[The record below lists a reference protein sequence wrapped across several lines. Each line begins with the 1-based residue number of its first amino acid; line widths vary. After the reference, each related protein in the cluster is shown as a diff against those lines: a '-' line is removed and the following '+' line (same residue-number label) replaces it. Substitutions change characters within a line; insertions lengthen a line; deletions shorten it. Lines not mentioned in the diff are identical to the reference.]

1 LSCAKRAGPAA
12 ARIAWLLSSLKKE
25 WDMLKMFGI
34 GGAACAR
41 CGHKGEARSTGA
53 PSWCAACG
61 LLAGAPRHRPVLV
74 ENRWAPGPDE
84 LAVFFGVRELSGIFN
99 KTLHVPAAAR
109 AYILQGEQATE
120 VPQGEYEIEGFFTR
134 LNNLLRDQHAEILVT
149 RTGALPVEFA
159 LDGLATC
166 EHLQVDATL
175 ALSVRIENVPAFA
188 RHFMTM
194 PGVIKDVQL
203 RELLEAPVRQLA
215 GEFIAAR
222 SLRDMAGK
230 RELRLELDQHLQ
242 GGLALLL
249 SQYGLAVARVDTIA
263 LRHDRFE
270 AKRAEVSKLVGTL
283 WLAADEQRVRIEHAK
298 QLDELYS
305 EAEWNQLRREEQ
317 ESRLRHRRAELRQDE
332 SLERA
337 GLSLKNAERAQAIR
351 ARQIELY
358 GRIVESRTRKQAI
371 ERGAVDAVAALE
383 HELAGKRGARQDETA
398 QWQQLRELAGIRMR
412 TELEVAQQDAAQ
424 ARAIA
429 SQRFAHQLLQQQ
441 IRNKIEQARG
451 IEDASRQRAE
461 LARLHEAEQAAAR
474 RAREIEDEEHAAR
487 LKLLQLEN
495 EAHRR
500 EAARVLE
507 WQEAQAAGRLS
518 LDAEQVRQ
526 QLETLRRG
534 GAQQDALAQH
544 EKLLRTIEADALAAR
559 NEREGEQERRA
570 HELELARADIARA
583 QALGALDDS
592 AKLALVAP
600 ANAALLADVMKTR
613 VHASMSAEQLA
624 ALAGVVGAANTDAW
638 RLAQE
643 QVALA
648 RARRDAEE
656 EGERRHQLALLAL
669 QNDVNKTALA
679 TQAQLG
685 AGVAGALA
693 AAAKGCSHAAAH
705 QGDRFCAACGATL
718 PARG

>member
-1 LSCAKRAGPAA
+1 MKRYEEGVV
-12 ARIAWLLSSLKKE
+12 
-25 WDMLKMFGI
+25 MLKMFGI
-34 GGAACAR
+34 GASACPRCEHRYEQAGGPASAAAASYCA
-41 CGHKGEARSTGA
+41 S
-53 PSWCAACG
+53 CG
-61 LLAGAPRHRPVLV
+61 LLLGAPRHRPVLV

-84 LAVFFGVRELSGIFN
+84 LAVFFGVRALSGIFV
-99 KTLHVPAAAR
+99 KTLRVPATAR

-149 RTGALPVEFA
+149 RSGALPVEFA
-159 LDGLATC
+159 LEGLASC

-175 ALSVRIENVPAFA
+175 TLSLKIENVPAFA

-194 PGVIKDVQL
+194 PGTIKDVQL
-203 RELLEAPVRQLA
+203 RELLTEPVRQLA
-215 GEFIAAR
+215 REFVAAR
-222 SLRDMAGK
+222 SLRDMAG
-230 RELRLELDQHLQ
+230 RQQLRLELDQHLQ

-249 SQYGLAVARVDTIA
+249 SGYGLAVVRVDTIA
-263 LRHDRFE
+263 LRHDKFDANRQ
-270 AKRAEVSKLVGTL
+270 RIGTL
-283 WLAADEQRVRIEHAK
+283 WLAVDEQRVRIEHAK
-298 QLDELYS
+298 QLDELYG
-305 EAEWNQLRREEQ
+305 EEEWNRVRREEQ

-332 SLERA
+332 SLEHA

-383 HELAGKRGARQDETA
+383 HALAGKRGARQDEAA

-424 ARAIA
+424 ARTVAR
-429 SQRFAHQLLQQQ
+429 QRFSHQLLQQQ

-461 LARLHEAEQAAAR
+461 LARLHEAEQAAAL
-474 RAREIEDEEHAAR
+474 RAREIDDEEHAAR

-500 EAARVLE
+500 EAERVLE
-507 WQEAQAAGRLS
+507 WQDAQAAGRLS

-544 EKLLRTIEADALAAR
+544 EKLLRTIEADAVAAR
-559 NEREGEQERRA
+559 NEREGEREQRA
-570 HELELARADIARA
+570 HELDLARAEIERA
-583 QALGALDDS
+583 AALGALDDS
-592 AKLALVAP
+592 AKVALVAP

-613 VHASMSAEQLA
+613 VHAGMSAEQLT

-643 QVALA
+643 QVERE
-648 RARRDAEE
+648 RARRDAQEE
-656 EGERRHQLALLAL
+656 RERRHQLELLGL

-685 AGVAGALA
+685 AGLAGSLAGALA
-693 AAAKGCSHAAAH
+693 GAAKACVHADAH
-705 QGDRFCAACGATL
+705 QGDRFCGACGATL
-718 PARG
+718 SARG

>member
-1 LSCAKRAGPAA
+1 
-12 ARIAWLLSSLKKE
+12 
-25 WDMLKMFGI
+25 MLKMFGI
-34 GGAACAR
+34 GASACPRCEHRYEQAGGPASAGAAPYCA
-41 CGHKGEARSTGA
+41 S
-53 PSWCAACG
+53 CG
-61 LLAGAPRHRPVLV
+61 LLLGAPRHRPVLV

-84 LAVFFGVRELSGIFN
+84 LAVFFGVRALSGIFV
-99 KTLHVPAAAR
+99 KILHVPATAR
-109 AYILQGEQATE
+109 AYILQGERATE

-149 RTGALPVEFA
+149 RSGALPVEFT
-159 LDGLATC
+159 LEGLATC

-175 ALSVRIENVPAFA
+175 TLSLKIENVPAFA

-194 PGVIKDVQL
+194 PGTIKDVQL
-203 RELLEAPVRQLA
+203 RELLTEPVRQLA
-215 GEFIAAR
+215 REFVAAR
-222 SLRDMAGK
+222 SLRDMAG
-230 RELRLELDQHLQ
+230 RQQLRLELDQHLQ

-249 SQYGLAVARVDTIA
+249 SGYGLAVARVDTIA
-263 LRHDRFE
+263 LRHDKFD
-270 AKRAEVSKLVGTL
+270 ANRARIGTL

-298 QLDELYS
+298 QLDELYG
-305 EAEWNQLRREEQ
+305 EEEWNRIRREEQ

-332 SLERA
+332 SLEHA

-383 HELAGKRGARQDETA
+383 HALAGKRGARQDEAA
-398 QWQQLRELAGIRMR
+398 QWQQLRELAAIRMR
-412 TELEVAQQDAAQ
+412 TELDIAQQDAAQ
-424 ARAIA
+424 ARTVAR
-429 SQRFAHQLLQQQ
+429 QRFAHQLLQQQ

-461 LARLHEAEQAAAR
+461 LARLHEAEQAAAL
-474 RAREIEDEEHAAR
+474 RAREIDDEEHAAR

-500 EAARVLE
+500 EAERVLE
-507 WQEAQAAGRLS
+507 WQDAQAAGRLS

-534 GAQQDALAQH
+534 GTQQDALAQH
-544 EKLLRTIEADALAAR
+544 EKLLRTIEADAIAAR
-559 NEREGEQERRA
+559 NEREGEREQRA
-570 HELELARADIARA
+570 HELDLARAEIERA
-583 QALGALDDS
+583 AALGALDDS
-592 AKLALVAP
+592 AKVALVAP

-613 VHASMSAEQLA
+613 VHAGMSAEQLT
-624 ALAGVVGAANTDAW
+624 ALAGVVGAANADAW

-643 QVALA
+643 QVERE
-648 RARRDAEE
+648 RARRDAQEE
-656 EGERRHQLALLAL
+656 RERRHQLELLGL

-685 AGVAGALA
+685 AGLAGSLA
-693 AAAKGCSHAAAH
+693 AALAGAAKACVHADAH
-705 QGDRFCAACGATL
+705 QGDRFCGACGATL

>member
-1 LSCAKRAGPAA
+1 
-12 ARIAWLLSSLKKE
+12 
-25 WDMLKMFGI
+25 MLKMFGTGGSECPPCDARN
-34 GGAACAR
+34 GGAASY
-41 CGHKGEARSTGA
+41 CGS
-53 PSWCAACG
+53 CG
-61 LLAGAPRHRPVLV
+61 LLLGAPRHKAVLV

-84 LAVFFGVRELSGIFN
+84 LAVFFGVRDLSGIFV
-99 KTLHVPAAAR
+99 KTLHVPATAR

-120 VPQGEYEIEGFFTR
+120 VPQGEYEIEGFFNR

-149 RTGALPVEFA
+149 RSGALPVEFS
-159 LDGLATC
+159 LEGLATC
-166 EHLQVDATL
+166 EHLRVDATL
-175 ALSVRIENVPAFA
+175 TLSLRIENVPAFA

-194 PGVIKDVQL
+194 PGTIKDVQL
-203 RELLEAPVRQLA
+203 RELLEAPLAQLA
-215 GEFIAAR
+215 REFVAAR
-222 SLRDMAGK
+222 SLREMAGR

-249 SQYGLAVARVDTIA
+249 SQYGLAVVRVDTIA
-263 LRHDRFE
+263 LRHDKFD
-270 AKRAEVSKLVGTL
+270 ANRAEFGELIGTL
-283 WLAADEQRVRIEHAK
+283 WLAADEQRVRLEHAK
-298 QLDELYS
+298 QLDELYG
-305 EAEWNQLRREEQ
+305 EEEWNRIRREEQ
-317 ESRLRHRRAELRQDE
+317 EGRLRHRRAELRQDE

-383 HELAGKRGARQDETA
+383 HELAGKRGARRDEA
-398 QWQQLRELAGIRMR
+398 GQWQQLRELAAIHMR
-412 TELEVAQQDAAQ
+412 TELEVAQRDAAE
-424 ARAIA
+424 ARAVA
-429 SQRFAHQLLQQQ
+429 QQRFTHQLLQQQ

-474 RAREIEDEEHAAR
+474 RAREIEDEAHVAR

-500 EAARVLE
+500 EAERVLE
-507 WQEAQAAGRLS
+507 WQDAQAAGRLS
-518 LDAEQVRQ
+518 VDAEQVRQ

-544 EKLLRTIEADALAAR
+544 EKLLRTIEADALVAR
-559 NEREGEQERRA
+559 NEREGLHEQRA
-570 HELELARADIARA
+570 HELDLARLEIERA

-592 AKLALVAP
+592 AKVALVAP
-600 ANAALLADVMKTR
+600 ANAALLAEVMKTR
-613 VHASMSAEQLA
+613 EHAGMSAEQLA
-624 ALAGVVGAANTDAW
+624 ALAGVVGAGNTDAW

-643 QVALA
+643 QVDLE
-648 RARRDAEE
+648 RSRRDAQEE
-656 EGERRHQLALLAL
+656 RERRHQLELLAL

-679 TQAQLG
+679 AQAQLG
-685 AGVAGALA
+685 AGVAGAVA
-693 AAAKGCSHAAAH
+693 AHFAGTPKACVHAEAH
-705 QGDRFCAACGATL
+705 QGDRFCATCGAAL

>member
-1 LSCAKRAGPAA
+1 
-12 ARIAWLLSSLKKE
+12 
-25 WDMLKMFGI
+25 MLKMFGI
-34 GGAACAR
+34 GACACPR
-41 CGHKGEARSTGA
+41 CEHGNAAEATY
-53 PSWCAACG
+53 CASCG
-61 LLAGAPRHRPVLV
+61 LLLGAPRHRPVLV
-74 ENRWAPGPDE
+74 ENRWAPGQDE
-84 LAVFFGVRELSGIFN
+84 LAVFFGVRDLSGIFA
-99 KTLHVPAAAR
+99 KTLHVPATAR
-109 AYILQGEQATE
+109 AYILQGGQATE

-149 RTGALPVEFA
+149 RSGALPVEFA

-166 EHLQVDATL
+166 EHLQVEATL
-175 ALSVRIENVPAFA
+175 TLSLKIENVPAFA

-194 PGVIKDVQL
+194 PGTIKDVQL
-203 RELLEAPVRQLA
+203 RELLAEPVRQLA
-215 GEFIAAR
+215 REFVAAR
-222 SLRDMAGK
+222 SLRDMAGR

-242 GGLALLL
+242 GGLTLLL
-249 SQYGLAVARVDTIA
+249 SGYGLAVARVDTIS
-263 LRHDRFE
+263 LRHDKFD
-270 AKRAEVSKLVGTL
+270 ANRARIGTL

-298 QLDELYS
+298 QLDELYG
-305 EAEWNQLRREEQ
+305 EAEWNRIRREEQ

-332 SLERA
+332 GLERA

-383 HELAGKRGARQDETA
+383 HALAGKRGARQDEAA
-398 QWQQLRELAGIRMR
+398 QWQQLRELAAIRMR

-424 ARAIA
+424 ARAVA
-429 SQRFAHQLLQQQ
+429 RQRFAHQLLQQQ

-474 RAREIEDEEHAAR
+474 RAREIDDEDHAAR

-500 EAARVLE
+500 EAERVLE
-507 WQEAQAAGRLS
+507 WQDAQAAGRLS

-526 QLETLRRG
+526 QLENLRRDG
-534 GAQQDALAQH
+534 SRQDALAQH

-559 NEREGEQERRA
+559 NEREGERELERDRRA
-570 HELELARADIARA
+570 HELDLARAEIERA
-583 QALGALDDS
+583 EALGALDDS
-592 AKLALVAP
+592 AKVALVAP

-613 VHASMSAEQLA
+613 VHAGMSAEQLA

-643 QVALA
+643 QVEQE
-648 RARRDAEE
+648 RVRRDAQEAR
-656 EGERRHQLALLAL
+656 ERRHQLELLAL

-679 TQAQLG
+679 SQARLG
-685 AGVAGALA
+685 AGMAGALA
-693 AAAKGCSHAAAH
+693 GAGKACVHAGAH
-705 QGDRFCAACGATL
+705 HDDRFCAACGAAL

>member
-1 LSCAKRAGPAA
+1 VE
-12 ARIAWLLSSLKKE
+12 KE
-25 WDMLKMFGI
+25 QVMLKMFGI
-34 GGAACAR
+34 GGSACPR
-41 CGHKGEARSTGA
+41 CENGNAGSASY
-53 PSWCAACG
+53 CAACG
-61 LLAGAPRHRPVLV
+61 LLLGAPRHKPVLV
-74 ENRWAPGPDE
+74 DNRWAPGPDE
-84 LAVFFGVRELSGIFN
+84 LAVFFGVRELSGIFV
-99 KTLHVPAAAR
+99 KTLQVPATAR
-109 AYILQGEQATE
+109 AYILQGDQATE

-149 RTGALPVEFA
+149 RSGALPVEFSLA
-159 LDGLATC
+159 GLSTC
-166 EHLQVDATL
+166 EHLEVDATL
-175 ALSVRIENVPAFA
+175 TLSVKIENVPAFA

-194 PGVIKDVQL
+194 PGTIRDEQL
-203 RELLEAPVRQLA
+203 RELIGPQVRQLA
-215 GEFIAAR
+215 QEFVAAR
-222 SLRDMAGK
+222 SLRDMAGR

-249 SQYGLAVARVDTIA
+249 SGYGLAVVRVDTIA
-263 LRHDRFE
+263 LKHDKFD
-270 AKRAEVSKLVGTL
+270 ANRARIGTL
-283 WLAADEQRVRIEHAK
+283 WLAADEQRVRMEHAK
-298 QLDELYS
+298 HIDELYD
-305 EAEWNQLRREEQ
+305 EQEWQRIRREEQ
-317 ESRLRHRRAELRQDE
+317 AVRLRHRRAELRQDE

-351 ARQIELY
+351 GRQIELY

-383 HELAGKRGARQDETA
+383 HELAGKRGARQDEAA
-398 QWQQLRELAGIRMR
+398 QWQQTRELAAIRLR

-424 ARAIA
+424 SRAVA
-429 SQRFAHQLLQQQ
+429 QQRFAHQLLQQQ

-474 RAREIEDEEHAAR
+474 RARAIDDEEHAGR

-495 EAHRR
+495 AAHRR
-500 EAARVLE
+500 EAERVLE
-507 WQEAQAAGRLS
+507 WQDAQAAGRLS

-526 QLETLRRG
+526 QLENLRRE
-534 GAQQDALAQH
+534 GASKDALAQH

-559 NEREGEQERRA
+559 NEREGLREQRE
-570 HELELARADIARA
+570 HELALARAEIERA
-583 QALGALDDS
+583 QALGLLDDS
-592 AKLALVAP
+592 AKVALVAP

-613 VHASMSAEQLA
+613 VHADMSAEQLA

-643 QVALA
+643 QVEQE
-648 RARRDAEE
+648 RARRDAQEE
-656 EGERRHQLALLAL
+656 RERRHQLELLAL

-679 TQAQLG
+679 SQAQLG
-685 AGVAGALA
+685 AGVAGAVAGALA
-693 AAAKGCSHAAAH
+693 GALHACRH
-705 QGDRFCAACGATL
+705 QDAQPHDRYCGACGAAL

>member
-1 LSCAKRAGPAA
+1 
-12 ARIAWLLSSLKKE
+12 
-25 WDMLKMFGI
+25 MLKMFGTGGPECPRCDARN
-34 GGAACAR
+34 GGAASY
-41 CGHKGEARSTGA
+41 CGS
-53 PSWCAACG
+53 CG
-61 LLAGAPRHRPVLV
+61 LLLGAPRHKAVLV

-84 LAVFFGVRELSGIFN
+84 LAVFFGVRDLSGIFA
-99 KTLHVPAAAR
+99 KTLHVPATAR

-149 RTGALPVEFA
+149 RSGALPVEFS
-159 LDGLATC
+159 LEDLATC
-166 EHLQVDATL
+166 EHLRVDATL
-175 ALSVRIENVPAFA
+175 TLSLRIENVPAFA

-194 PGVIKDVQL
+194 PGTIKDVQL
-203 RELLEAPVRQLA
+203 RELLQAPLAQLA
-215 GEFIAAR
+215 REFVAAR
-222 SLRDMAGK
+222 SLREMAGR

-242 GGLALLL
+242 GGMALLL
-249 SQYGLAVARVDTIA
+249 SQYGLAVVRVDTIA
-263 LRHDRFE
+263 LRHDKFD
-270 AKRAEVSKLVGTL
+270 ANRARIGTL
-283 WLAADEQRVRIEHAK
+283 WLAADEQRVRLEHAK
-298 QLDELYS
+298 QLDELYG
-305 EAEWNQLRREEQ
+305 EEEWNRLRREEQ
-317 ESRLRHRRAELRQDE
+317 EGRLRHRRAELRQDE

-383 HELAGKRGARQDETA
+383 HELEGKRGARRDEAA
-398 QWQQLRELAGIRMR
+398 QWQQLRELAAIRMR
-412 TELEVAQQDAAQ
+412 TELEVARQEAAE

-429 SQRFAHQLLQQQ
+429 QQRFTHQLLQQQ

-451 IEDASRQRAE
+451 IEDAGRQRAE
-461 LARLHEAEQAAAR
+461 LARLHEAEQAASR
-474 RAREIEDEEHAAR
+474 RAREIEDEAHAGR

-500 EAARVLE
+500 EAERVLE
-507 WQEAQAAGRLS
+507 WQDAQAAGRLS

-526 QLETLRRG
+526 QVETLRRG

-544 EKLLRTIEADALAAR
+544 QKLLRTIEADALVAR
-559 NEREGEQERRA
+559 NEREGVHEQRA
-570 HELELARADIARA
+570 HELELARLEIERA
-583 QALGALDDS
+583 QALGVLDDG
-592 AKLALVAP
+592 AKVALVAP

-613 VHASMSAEQLA
+613 EHAGMSAEQLA

-643 QVALA
+643 QVEAE
-648 RARRDAEE
+648 RRRRDAQEE
-656 EGERRHQLALLAL
+656 RERRHQLELLAL
-669 QNDVNKTALA
+669 QNDVNKTALVA
-679 TQAQLG
+679 QARLG

-693 AAAKGCSHAAAH
+693 GTLEACAHADAH
-705 QGDRFCAACGATL
+705 HGDRFCVTCGAAL

>member
-1 LSCAKRAGPAA
+1 
-12 ARIAWLLSSLKKE
+12 
-25 WDMLKMFGI
+25 MLKMFGI
-34 GGAACAR
+34 GGSACPRCDSGNTGSAAYCA
-41 CGHKGEARSTGA
+41 G
-53 PSWCAACG
+53 CG
-61 LLAGAPRHRPVLV
+61 LLLGAPRHKPVLV
-74 ENRWAPGPDE
+74 DNRWAPGPDE
-84 LAVFFGVRELSGIFN
+84 LAVFFGVRALSGIFV
-99 KTLHVPAAAR
+99 KTLHVPATAR

-149 RTGALPVEFA
+149 RSGALPVELS

-175 ALSVRIENVPAFA
+175 TLSLKIENVPAFA

-194 PGVIKDVQL
+194 PGTIKDVQL
-203 RELLEAPVRQLA
+203 RELIAPQVTQLA
-215 GEFIAAR
+215 REFIAAR
-222 SLRDMAGK
+222 SLRDMAG
-230 RELRLELDQHLQ
+230 RQELRLELDQHLQ

-249 SQYGLAVARVDTIA
+249 AQYGLAVVRVDTIA
-263 LRHDRFE
+263 LKHDKFD
-270 AKRAEVSKLVGTL
+270 ANRARIGTL
-283 WLAADEQRVRIEHAK
+283 WLAADEQRVRLEHSK
-298 QLDELYS
+298 HIDELYN
-305 EAEWNQLRREEQ
+305 EQEWNRIRREEQ
-317 ESRLRHRRAELRQDE
+317 EIRLRHRRAELRQDE

-351 ARQIELY
+351 GRQIELY

-383 HELAGKRGARQDETA
+383 HELAGKRSARQDEAA
-398 QWQQLRELAGIRMR
+398 QWQQTRELAKIRLR

-424 ARAIA
+424 SRAIA
-429 SQRFAHQLLQQQ
+429 QQRFAHQLLQQQ

-474 RAREIEDEEHAAR
+474 REREIDDEEHAAR

-495 EAHRR
+495 AAHRR
-500 EAARVLE
+500 EAERVLE
-507 WQEAQAAGRLS
+507 WQDAQAEGRLS
-518 LDAEQVRQ
+518 LDAEQLRQ
-526 QLETLRRG
+526 QLDSLRRE
-534 GAQQDALAQH
+534 GASKDALAQH
-544 EKLLRTIEADALAAR
+544 EKLLRTIEADAIAAR
-559 NEREGEQERRA
+559 NEREGLREQRE
-570 HELELARADIARA
+570 HELALARAEIERA
-583 QALGALDDS
+583 QALGGLDDS
-592 AKLALVAP
+592 AKVALVAP

-613 VHASMSAEQLA
+613 VHADMSAEQLA

-643 QVALA
+643 QVEQE
-648 RARRDAEE
+648 RARRDAQEE
-656 EGERRHQLALLAL
+656 RERRHQLELLAL

-679 TQAQLG
+679 SQAQLG

-693 AAAKGCSHAAAH
+693 GAVAACRHQDAH
-705 QGDRFCAACGATL
+705 PHDRYCGACGAPL

>member
-1 LSCAKRAGPAA
+1 M
-12 ARIAWLLSSLKKE
+12 KE
-25 WDMLKMFGI
+25 QVMLKMFGI
-34 GGAACAR
+34 GGAACPR
-41 CGHKGEARSTGA
+41 CERRGEPAGA
-53 PSWCAACG
+53 AVSPAGAYCAGCG
-61 LLAGAPRHRPVLV
+61 LLQGAPRHPPVLV

-84 LAVFFGVRELSGIFN
+84 LAVFFGVRELSGIFV
-99 KTLHVPAAAR
+99 KTLRVPATAR

-149 RTGALPVEFA
+149 RSGALPVAFTLE
-159 LDGLATC
+159 GLATC

-175 ALSVRIENVPAFA
+175 SLSVRIENVPAFA

-194 PGVIKDVQL
+194 PGTIKDVQL

-215 GEFIAAR
+215 REFVAAR
-222 SLRDMAGK
+222 SLRDMAGR

-249 SQYGLAVARVDTIA
+249 AEYGLAVVRVETIA
-263 LRHDRFE
+263 LRHDKFD
-270 AKRAEVSKLVGTL
+270 ANRARIGTL

-298 QLDELYS
+298 HLDELYG
-305 EAEWNQLRREEQ
+305 EQEWNRIRREE
-317 ESRLRHRRAELRQDE
+317 EDSRLRHRRAALAQDE

-351 ARQIELY
+351 GRQIELY

-371 ERGAVDAVAALE
+371 ERGAVDAVKALE
-383 HELAGKRGARQDETA
+383 HELAGKRGARQDEAA
-398 QWQQLRELAGIRMR
+398 QWEQLRELAAIRMR
-412 TELEVAQQDAAQ
+412 TEVELAKQQAAEE
-424 ARAIA
+424 RAIA
-429 SQRFAHQLLQQQ
+429 QQRFVHQLLQQQ

-474 RAREIEDEEHAAR
+474 RAGEIEDEEHAAR
-487 LKLLQLEN
+487 VRLLKLEH

-500 EAARVLE
+500 EAERVLE
-507 WQEAQAAGRLS
+507 WQEAQAGSRLRERERAES

-526 QLETLRRG
+526 QLETMRRE
-534 GAQQDALAQH
+534 GAGQDALAQH
-544 EKLLRTIEADALAAR
+544 EKLLRTIEADALAGR
-559 NEREGEQERRA
+559 NERAGEHEQRA
-570 HELELARADIARA
+570 HQLDLARAEIERFE
-583 QALGALDDS
+583 ALGALDDG
-592 AKLALVAP
+592 AKVALVAP

-613 VHASMSAEQLA
+613 VHAGMSAEQLA
-624 ALAGVVGAANTDAW
+624 ALAGVVGAANVDAW

-643 QVALA
+643 QVAQE
-648 RARRDAEE
+648 RVRRDVQEE
-656 EGERRHQLALLAL
+656 RERRHQLELLAL

-679 TQAQLG
+679 SQAQLG
-685 AGVAGALA
+685 AGVAGAMVGAVAGALKA
-693 AAAKGCSHAAAH
+693 CNHASAH
-705 QGDRFCAACGATL
+705 QGDRYCAACGAAL
-718 PARG
+718 PAKG

>member
-1 LSCAKRAGPAA
+1 
-12 ARIAWLLSSLKKE
+12 
-25 WDMLKMFGI
+25 MLKMFGV
-34 GGAACAR
+34 GAGACPR
-41 CGHKGEARSTGA
+41 CDHGNTGEASY
-53 PSWCAACG
+53 CAACG
-61 LLAGAPRHRPVLV
+61 LLLGAPRNRPVLV

-84 LAVFFGVRELSGIFN
+84 LAVFFGVRELSGIFV
-99 KTLHVPAAAR
+99 KTLHVPATAR

-149 RTGALPVEFA
+149 RSGALPVEFSLA
-159 LDGLATC
+159 GLATC
-166 EHLQVDATL
+166 EHLLVDATL
-175 ALSVRIENVPAFA
+175 TLSVKIENVPAFA

-194 PGVIKDVQL
+194 PGTIKDAQL

-215 GEFIAAR
+215 GEFVAAR
-222 SLRDMAGK
+222 SLRDMAG
-230 RELRLELDQHLQ
+230 RSELRPELDQHLQ

-263 LRHDRFE
+263 LRHDKFD
-270 AKRAEVSKLVGTL
+270 ANRARIGTL
-283 WLAADEQRVRIEHAK
+283 WLAVDEQRVRIEHAK
-298 QLDELYS
+298 QLDELYG
-305 EAEWNQLRREEQ
+305 EQEWNRIRREEQ
-317 ESRLRHRRAELRQDE
+317 DSRLRQRRAELRQDE

-351 ARQIELY
+351 GRQIELY

-383 HELAGKRGARQDETA
+383 HELAAKRGARQDEAA
-398 QWQQLRELAGIRMR
+398 QWQQLRELAAIRLR

-424 ARAIA
+424 SRAIA
-429 SQRFAHQLLQQQ
+429 QQRFAHQLLQQQ

-451 IEDASRQRAE
+451 IEDASRQRSE

-474 RAREIEDEEHAAR
+474 RAREIEDEEHAGR
-487 LKLLQLEN
+487 LKLLQVEN

-526 QLETLRRG
+526 QLDSMRRE
-534 GAQQDALAQH
+534 GASQDALAQH
-544 EKLLRTIEADALAAR
+544 EKLLRTIEADAQAAR
-559 NEREGEQERRA
+559 NEREGVRQQLADQRA
-570 HELELARADIARA
+570 HELELARAEIERA
-583 QALGALDDS
+583 AALGALDDS
-592 AKLALVAP
+592 AKVALVAP

-613 VHASMSAEQLA
+613 AHAGMSAEQLA

-643 QVALA
+643 QAELRVEQE
-648 RARRDAEE
+648 RARRDAQEE
-656 EGERRHQLALLAL
+656 RERRHQLELLAM

-693 AAAKGCSHAAAH
+693 GAVNACRHADCH
-705 QGDRFCAACGATL
+705 PSDRFCASCGAAL

>member
-1 LSCAKRAGPAA
+1 
-12 ARIAWLLSSLKKE
+12 
-25 WDMLKMFGI
+25 MLKMFGI

-41 CGHKGEARSTGA
+41 CGHRAAQTGGDPA
-53 PSWCAACG
+53 AYCAACG
-61 LLAGAPRHRPVLV
+61 LLPGAPRHPAVLV

-84 LAVFFGVRELSGIFN
+84 LAVFFGVRALSGILN
-99 KTLHVPAAAR
+99 KTLRVPATAR
-109 AYILQGEQATE
+109 AYILQGGQATE

-134 LNNLLRDQHAEILVT
+134 LNNLLRDQHAEILLT
-149 RTGALPVEFA
+149 RSGALPVEFA
-159 LDGLATC
+159 LEGMATC
-166 EHLQVDATL
+166 ENLLVDATL
-175 ALSVRIENVPAFA
+175 ALSVKIENVPAFA

-194 PGVIKDVQL
+194 PGTIKDVQL
-203 RELLEAPVRQLA
+203 RELLQAPVRQLA
-215 GEFIAAR
+215 QEFIAAR

-230 RELRLELDQHLQ
+230 RAGGGELRLQLDQHLQ

-249 SQYGLAVARVDTIA
+249 SQYGLAVVRVDTIE
-263 LRHDRFE
+263 LRHDKFD
-270 AKRAEVSKLVGTL
+270 ASRAEVNKLVGTL

-298 QLDELYS
+298 QLDELYG
-305 EAEWNQLRREEQ
+305 EAEWNRIRREEE
-317 ESRLRHRRAELRQDE
+317 ESRLRLRRTELRQDE

-351 ARQIELY
+351 VRQIELY
-358 GRIVESRTRKQAI
+358 GRIVESSTRKQAI

-383 HELAGKRGARQDETA
+383 HELAGKRGARRDEAA

-412 TELEVAQQDAAQ
+412 TELEVAKQDAAQ

-429 SQRFAHQLLQQQ
+429 QQRFAHQLLQQQ

-474 RAREIEDEEHAAR
+474 RAKEIDDEAHAAR
-487 LKLLQLEN
+487 LKLLQIEN
-495 EAHRR
+495 EAQRR
-500 EAARVLE
+500 EAERVFE

-518 LDAEQVRQ
+518 LDAEQLRQ
-526 QLETLRRG
+526 QIDTLRRG

-544 EKLLRTIEADALAAR
+544 EKLLRTIEADALAASK
-559 NEREGEQERRA
+559 EREGLREQRA
-570 HELELARADIARA
+570 HELELARAEIVRA

-592 AKLALVAP
+592 AKVALVAP

-613 VHASMSAEQLA
+613 VHAGMSAEQLA
-624 ALAGVVGAANTDAW
+624 ALAGVVGAANVDAW

-643 QVALA
+643 QVEQE
-648 RARRDAEE
+648 RARRDAQEE
-656 EGERRHQLALLAL
+656 RERGHQLALLAL
-669 QNDVNKTALA
+669 QNDVNKAALS

-693 AAAKGCSHAAAH
+693 AAARGCTHAAAH
-705 QGDRFCAACGATL
+705 QGDSFCAACGAAL
-718 PARG
+718 PARR

>member
-1 LSCAKRAGPAA
+1 
-12 ARIAWLLSSLKKE
+12 LKKE
-25 WDMLKMFGI
+25 WVMLKMFGI

-41 CGHKGEARSTGA
+41 CGHKGEAGNRGA
-53 PSWCAACG
+53 ASYCAACG
-61 LLAGAPRHRPVLV
+61 LLPGAPRHRAVLV

-99 KTLHVPAAAR
+99 KTLHVPATAR

-175 ALSVRIENVPAFA
+175 ALSVRIESVPAFA

-215 GEFIAAR
+215 REFVAAR
-222 SLRDMAGK
+222 SLRDMAGR

-263 LRHDRFE
+263 LRHDRFD
-270 AKRAEVSKLVGTL
+270 ANRARIGTL

-298 QLDELYS
+298 HLDELYN
-305 EAEWNQLRREEQ
+305 EEEWNRIRREEQ
-317 ESRLRHRRAELRQDE
+317 EGRLRHRRAELRQDE

-383 HELAGKRGARQDETA
+383 HELAGKRGARQDEAA

-429 SQRFAHQLLQQQ
+429 RQRFAHQLLQQQ

-451 IEDASRQRAE
+451 IEDASRQRTE

-518 LDAEQVRQ
+518 LDAEQIRQ

-559 NEREGEQERRA
+559 KDREAEREARA
-570 HELELARADIARA
+570 HELELARAEIARA

-592 AKLALVAP
+592 AKVALVAP

-613 VHASMSAEQLA
+613 VHAGMSAEQLA

-643 QVALA
+643 QVAQE
-648 RARRDAEE
+648 RSRRDAQEE
-656 EGERRHQLALLAL
+656 SERRHQLALLAL

-693 AAAKGCSHAAAH
+693 AAARSCAHAGAH
-705 QGDRFCAACGATL
+705 QGDRFCGSCGATL

>member
-1 LSCAKRAGPAA
+1 
-12 ARIAWLLSSLKKE
+12 LKKE
-25 WDMLKMFGI
+25 WVMLKMFGI

-41 CGHKGEARSTGA
+41 CGHKGEAKGTGA
-53 PSWCAACG
+53 ASWCAACG

-99 KTLHVPAAAR
+99 KTLHVPATAR
-109 AYILQGEQATE
+109 AYILQGEKATE

-149 RTGALPVEFA
+149 RTGALPVEFT
-159 LDGLATC
+159 LDGLSTC
-166 EHLQVDATL
+166 EHLQVEATL
-175 ALSVRIENVPAFA
+175 ALSVRIVNVPAFA

-215 GEFIAAR
+215 GEFVAAR

-230 RELRLELDQHLQ
+230 RAGKGELRLELDQHLQ

-263 LRHDRFE
+263 LRHDRFD
-270 AKRAEVSKLVGTL
+270 ANRARIGTL

-305 EAEWNQLRREEQ
+305 EAEWSRIRREEQ

-351 ARQIELY
+351 AREIELY

-383 HELAGKRGARQDETA
+383 HELAGKRGARQDEAA

-429 SQRFAHQLLQQQ
+429 TQRFAHQLLQQQ

-461 LARLHEAEQAAAR
+461 LARLHEAEQSAAR

-495 EAHRR
+495 EARHR

-507 WQEAQAAGRLS
+507 WQEAQAAARLS
-518 LDAEQVRQ
+518 LDAEQLRQ
-526 QLETLRRG
+526 QIEALRRG

-570 HELELARADIARA
+570 HELELARAEIARA

-643 QVALA
+643 QVAQE
-648 RARRDAEE
+648 RSRRDAEE

-685 AGVAGALA
+685 AGVAGLLS
-693 AAAKGCSHAAAH
+693 AAAKACHHAGAH